1 MARYFFH
8 CTDGFRRFTDG
19 TGTELQ
25 GVAAVRQHAAN
36 QVRELRDAMMSEMSI
51 QDWSDWKVI
60 AVDSAGKTVF
70 EIGFD
75 LKPSKQAS
83 NSLANMRL

>member
-8 CTDGFRRFTDG
+8 FTDGFRRFTDG

-70 EIGFD
+70 EIGF
-75 LKPSKQAS
+75 
-83 NSLANMRL
+83 

>member
-1 MARYFFH
+1 
-8 CTDGFRRFTDG
+8 
-19 TGTELQ
+19 
-25 GVAAVRQHAAN
+25 
-36 QVRELRDAMMSEMSI
+36 MMSEISI

-83 NSLANMRL
+83 NAALTQ